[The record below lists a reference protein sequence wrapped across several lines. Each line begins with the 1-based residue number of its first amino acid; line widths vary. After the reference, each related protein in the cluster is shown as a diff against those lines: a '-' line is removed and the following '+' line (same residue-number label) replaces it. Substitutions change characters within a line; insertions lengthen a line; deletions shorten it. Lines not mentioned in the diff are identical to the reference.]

1 VAQKKYTGRS
11 FAKAV
16 KRYFDSI
23 SREVVVTEKKPTGQ
37 LDGYGHPVFE
47 DVEVTNR
54 LGEQVKRIEFLV
66 PPTVSGLC
74 VALRIHRSTW
84 SDYAKDPE
92 FADTVACAGGLMR
105 AWLEEQSLVRA
116 GKDFRGVEFN
126 LVHNFGVGKET
137 SGSDMGGSVEDYLDA
152 LEAAGEDGQT
162 F

>member
-1 VAQKKYTGRS
+1 MAQKKYTPRS

-23 SREVVVTEKKPTGQ
+23 SREVVVTEKKPTGE
-37 LDGYGHPVFE
+37 LDRYGHMIFE
-47 DVEVTNR
+47 DVEVVNR
-54 LGEQVKRIEFLV
+54 LGQVMTRIEFLL

-74 VALRIHRSTW
+74 VALKIHRSTW
-84 SDYAKDPE
+84 ADYGKDPD

-105 AWLEEQSLVRA
+105 AWLEEQSLMRQ

-126 LVHNFGVGKET
+126 LIHNFGVGKESAT
-137 SGSDMGGSVEDYLDA
+137 CDSGGSVEDYLDR
-152 LEAAGEDGQT
+152 LEAAGEGGQE

>member
-1 VAQKKYTGRS
+1 MAQKKYTPKS

-23 SREVVVTEKKPTGQ
+23 SREAVVTEKMPTGN
-37 LDGYGHPVFE
+37 LDKYGHMTYNDVPV
-47 DVEVTNR
+47 VNR
-54 LGEQVKRIEFLV
+54 LGEEIKRIEFLL

-74 VALRIHRSTW
+74 VALKIRRSTW

-105 AWLEEQSLVRA
+105 AWLEEQSLMRA

-126 LVHNFGVGKET
+126 LIHNFGVGKDD
-137 SGSDMGGSVEDYLDA
+137 SA
-152 LEAAGEDGQT
+152 AAGGTVEELLAQLEQAGEGGQE

>member
-1 VAQKKYTGRS
+1 MAQKKYTARS

-23 SREVVVTEKKPTGQ
+23 SREAGVTEKKPTCR
-37 LDGYGHPVFE
+37 LDKYGHMIFE
-47 DVEVTNR
+47 DVPVENR
-54 LGEQVKRIEFLV
+54 LGETMKRIEFLL

-74 VALRIHRSTW
+74 VALKIHRSTW

-105 AWLEEQSLVRA
+105 AWLEEQSLMRQ

-126 LVHNFGVGKET
+126 LVHNFGVGKEVAA
-137 SGSDMGGSVEDYLDA
+137 DAGGTVEDLLA
-152 LEAAGEDGQT
+152 QLEAAGEGGQT